1 MYTRRETLTKISVHV
16 HNLSLRMFWWYSQCA
31 IKFVCYLLLQK
42 LYWQDQSWKSFFH
55 LNNKKVTTNS
65 IWNCKLFYLIW
76 IAHVKTFQMVPK
88 LKMAYLIDIA
98 YLFWEFL
105 LGVGGPYFG
114 VDFYFTNWV
123 RFRDAIGKTRH
134 REYFKSLHFSDR
146 RAYATGKE
154 DAVCMRCQSSI
165 FPLLECCTLFLVY
178 VHTRW
183 ISLFNRPEQVR
194 LAMESIP
201 SRGPLPGDEELKDR
215 SQSLNFQSQC
225 TFPYIRAL
233 GIAAK
238 RVQRGSRHIL
248 VEGGENK
255 FHPLLA
261 EHL

>member
-114 VDFYFTNWV
+114 VDFYFTKWV
-123 RFRDAIGKTRH
+123 RIRDAHSSIVALFLCH
-134 REYFKSLHFSDR
+134 RKNTSQRIFQKLSWISLVGIALQQDLKHFSDR

-178 VHTRW
+178 VHTHVGFLYLTDLNRYDLPW
-183 ISLFNRPEQVR
+183 KASLPE
-194 LAMESIP
+194 AP
-201 SRGPLPGDEELKDR
+201 FDPGDEALTDR
-215 SQSLNFQSQC
+215 SQSLNFQSQRSL
-225 TFPYIRAL
+225 I
-233 GIAAK
+233 
-238 RVQRGSRHIL
+238 
-248 VEGGENK
+248 
-255 FHPLLA
+255 
-261 EHL
+261 